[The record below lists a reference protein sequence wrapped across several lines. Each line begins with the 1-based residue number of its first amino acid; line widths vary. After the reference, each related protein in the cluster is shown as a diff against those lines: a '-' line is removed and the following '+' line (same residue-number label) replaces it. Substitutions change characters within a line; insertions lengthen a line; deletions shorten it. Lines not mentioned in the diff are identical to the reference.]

1 MRDTGYTGP
10 LEKIDD
16 YRWRIPKGYKEG
28 MRTDAVIFASERMV
42 PSLRE
47 DNAPEQAANVA
58 FLPGIVGNA
67 MAMPDIHWGYG
78 FPIGGVAAMDMEE
91 GVISPGGIGFDIN
104 CLCQG
109 SRISTGLG
117 GWMRIEDFEQ
127 EFATSIQANDGL
139 TLSLMGGKTS
149 VKTLDKGLV
158 ERRPSAFMKKPSDRR
173 VFKIVTRTGLEL
185 MCSEDHPLLTDS
197 GMRSAMLLRPRDKV
211 AVSYFQGVELDPRVD
226 RKEIVLAKIFGYML
240 GDGALY
246 RTGKRLLACAYGA
259 RDDLERMRNDLREL
273 GYSSK
278 IYGRTRDHGV
288 PTRYRVVK
296 FTSTCYELHVHSQ
309 AFSELLVKRG
319 MPVGRKTI
327 SDHRVPEWI
336 MKGPLPVK
344 RAFIAGLFGAELTTP
359 KAMSKTCFFM
369 PTFAQNKND
378 EHLESARLFFIDLM
392 CILEE
397 LGIETQKISESG
409 DFFNQKGTTSRL
421 RLYISSEEENI
432 LRLYRTIGFEYCERK
447 SRVAEIAIKYMLL
460 KKELLGRRVAA
471 ATRTKELKKKG
482 LRLKEVQTLLA
493 GEDIN
498 ARFIERHYYDAAGQ
512 RITLD
517 FVPFTEFLKAEMEQ
531 LASSGSL
538 FDEIASIEEVPY
550 QGNVYDFTVEGSHN
564 FVANGM
570 IVSNCGVRLIR
581 TDLDEKDVRP
591 GIKDLIGTLFK
602 NVPAGVGSKGVV
614 EIASAQIDD
623 ILLRGGEWAVDNG
636 FGWTEDLEATEEGG
650 RMRTADP
657 TKVSSKAKQRGI
669 PQVGSLGSGNHFLEV
684 DVVDEVFDEGAA
696 KAFGLRRGQV
706 TVSVH
711 CGSRGCGHQIAT
723 DYLQVMEKYIR
734 NSGLQLPD
742 RQLACAP
749 VRSAEGED
757 YLKAMSCGAN
767 FAWANRQMILHWI
780 RQSFEEHF
788 KRDPESM
795 GMHQVY
801 DVAHNIA
808 KVEEHLV
815 DGRKRKVVVHRKG
828 ATRAFPAD
836 RPEVPAKYRAVGQP
850 VLIPGDMGNG
860 SYVLVG
866 TDRTMTEAFG
876 STCHGAGRVMS
887 RNQALRQFTVQG
899 IRDELSAKGI
909 FLKSATKDGI
919 LEEAPEAY
927 KNIESVIDVVVGAGL
942 SRKVARIT
950 PIGVMK
956 G

>member
-1 MRDTGYTGP
+1 MGYTGP

-16 YRWRIPKGYKEG
+16 YRWRIPKSYKDG
-28 MRTDAVIFASERMV
+28 MRTDAVIFASERMIS
-42 PSLRE
+42 SLRE

-78 FPIGGVAAMDMEE
+78 FPIGGVAAMDAEE

-104 CLCQG
+104 CLCEG
-109 SRISTGLG
+109 SKISTGLG
-117 GWMRIEDFEQ
+117 GWMRIEDFER
-127 EFATSIQANDGL
+127 EFTASVQTNDGF
-139 TLSLMGGKTS
+139 TLGLMGGRTAIR
-149 VKTLDKGLV
+149 TLEYEFIDRK
-158 ERRPSAFMKKPSDRR
+158 PSAFMKKNSDKR
-173 VFKIVTRTGLEL
+173 VFKITTRTGLEL
-185 MCSEDHPLLTDS
+185 RCSEDHPILTDD
-197 GMRSAMLLRPRDKV
+197 GMRSAMLLKPGDRV
-211 AVSYFQGVELDPRVD
+211 GVSYFHGVEINTRAD
-226 RKEIVLAKIFGYML
+226 RKEIILAKIFGYML
-240 GDGALY
+240 GDGAFY
-246 RTGKRLLACAYGA
+246 RTGKRLLACAYGE
-259 RDDLERMRNDLREL
+259 REDLERMRSDLEEL

-278 IYGRTRDHGV
+278 VYGRTRDHSV
-288 PTRYRVVK
+288 PTRYGVVK
-296 FTSTCYELHVHSQ
+296 FRSTNHELHVHSRE
-309 AFSELLVKRG
+309 FSDLLLDRG
-319 MPVGRKTI
+319 MPVGRKTV

-336 MKGPLPVK
+336 MKGSLPIK
-344 RAFIAGLFGAELTTP
+344 RAFMAGLFGAELSAP
-359 KAMSKTCFFM
+359 KTLSKTCFCM
-369 PTFAQNKND
+369 PAFTQNKND
-378 EHLESARLFFIDLM
+378 ENLGSARMFFIDLM
-392 CILEE
+392 QVLEE
-397 LGIETQKISESG
+397 LGIETQKISERN
-409 DFFNQKGTTSRL
+409 DYFNQRGSTSRL
-421 RLYISSEEENI
+421 RLLIRSEEENVI
-432 LRLYRTIGFEYCERK
+432 RLYRTVGYEYCARK
-447 SRVAEIAIKYMLL
+447 SRMAEVAVKYMLL
-460 KKELLGRRVAA
+460 KRELHERRVAA
-471 ATRTKELKKKG
+471 AASTKELKKKG
-482 LRLKEVQTLLA
+482 LKLKEVQGLLA
-493 GEDIN
+493 CKDIN

-512 RITLD
+512 RLTLD
-517 FVPFTEFLKAEMEQ
+517 FVPFKEFLEAELAQ
-531 LASSGSL
+531 LATSGAL
-538 FDEIASIEEVPY
+538 FDEIVTVEELPY
-550 QGNVYDFTVEGSHN
+550 SGSVYDFTVEGTHN
-564 FVANGM
+564 FVADGM

-581 TDLDEKDVRP
+581 TDLEEKDVRP

-602 NVPAGVGSKGVV
+602 NVPAGVGSEGVIDV
-614 EIASAQIDD
+614 AAAQIDD
-623 ILLRGGEWAVDNG
+623 ILLRGGEWAVESG
-636 FGWTEDLEATEEGG
+636 FGWKEDLDATEEGG
-650 RMRTADP
+650 RMKTADP
-657 TKVSSKAKQRGI
+657 TKVSAKAKQRGI

-684 DVVDEVFDEGAA
+684 DVVDEIYDEEAA
-696 KAFGLRRGQV
+696 KAFGLRKGQI

-723 DYLQVMEKYIR
+723 DYLQVMERYIKQ
-734 NSGLQLPD
+734 SGTQLPD

-749 VRSAEGED
+749 VRSKEGED

-788 KRDPESM
+788 KRDAESM

-808 KVEEHLV
+808 KIEEHLV
-815 DGRKRKVVVHRKG
+815 EGRERKVVVHRKG
-828 ATRAFPAD
+828 ATRAFPRD

-887 RNQALRQFTVQG
+887 RNEALRKFTVQG